1 MQVKNTDTREDL
13 KRRLRRIEGQVRGVE
28 KMLDS
33 DRDCR
38 ELLQQLAA
46 IRSAVQQ
53 ASQVVARSY
62 ACQCLEEPAAGKSRQ
77 ELVEDLISVLSKTG

>member
-1 MQVKNTDTREDL
+1 MQVKNIDTREDL

-28 KMLDS
+28 KMLDG

-62 ACQCLEEPAAGKSRQ
+62 ACQCLEEPAAGQSRQ

>member
-1 MQVKNTDTREDL
+1 VQVKNTDTREDL

-28 KMLDS
+28 KMLDG

-62 ACQCLEEPAAGKSRQ
+62 ACQCLEEPETGKSRQ

>member
-28 KMLDS
+28 KMLDG

-53 ASQVVARSY
+53 ASQLVARSY
-62 ACQCLEEPAAGKSRQ
+62 ACQCLEEPAAGQSRQ